1 MREKLTI
8 CCKWLSNLQDV
19 QLDNYKTQMK
29 QTNLNDASRFSEI
42 SESEYQPASVICPMC
57 NGEYCACARVPT
69 AGIYC

>member
-29 QTNLNDASRFSEI
+29 QTNLNDASLKYRTR
-42 SESEYQPASVICPMC
+42 EYQPASVICPMC

>member
-29 QTNLNDASRFSEI
+29 QTNLNDASLKYRTRSI
-42 SESEYQPASVICPMC
+42 S
-57 NGEYCACARVPT
+57 RHR
-69 AGIYC
+69 